1 MTFYAF
7 RRRALHQ
14 YDPPDL
20 MKVEATSTTN
30 KFRLAKKDQLQS
42 KQALELA
49 QATQKGLLV
58 DVSQSEKE
66 ESANHSPPCI
76 ISASLSMRMMDKWEQ
91 TKDIDCMDDDFAAM
105 DSDDDLL

>member
-1 MTFYAF
+1 
-7 RRRALHQ
+7 
-14 YDPPDL
+14 
-20 MKVEATSTTN
+20 MKVEPTTTTTS

-58 DVSQSEKE
+58 DVSQPEKE
-66 ESANHSPPCI
+66 EPANHSPPCI

-91 TKDIDCMDDDFAAM
+91 AKDIDSMDEDFAAM
-105 DSDDDLL
+105 DSDDDFL